1 MNAVLNRSGLLV
13 SCIESSRRSV
23 SNHLMSS
30 PRPGLVLTRSLP
42 RGLPTASLRTIA
54 SFGLHLGEKVGHD
67 IRPNRV
73 RYPTD
78 QQFTSSCSPPP
89 LTRTQLLSVTKFKP
103 DFDKDFHL
111 ANLTH
116 LQAHSPFAPRKLRY
130 FRGAKGDTY
139 CRAGLQGAPAF
150 CCRLSRQAA
159 NSTTRDTTT
168 CSPAASGS

>member
-103 DFDKDFHL
+103 NFDKDFHL

-116 LQAHSPFAPRKLRY
+116 LQAHSPFAPRKYATFAERKATVIDLPIL
-130 FRGAKGDTY
+130 TTP
-139 CRAGLQGAPAF
+139 L
-150 CCRLSRQAA
+150 AA
-159 NSTTRDTTT
+159 
-168 CSPAASGS
+168 AASTRLCILRRPG

>member
-103 DFDKDFHL
+103 NFDKDFHL

-116 LQAHSPFAPRKLRY
+116 LQAHSPFAPRKYRY
-130 FRGAKGDTY
+130 FRGAKGD
-139 CRAGLQGAPAF
+139 CL
-150 CCRLSRQAA
+150 RQI
-159 NSTTRDTTT
+159 TRNP
-168 CSPAASGS
+168 PAARERLRITIAGATHENRPHPPASCLLH